1 MYTAGMGAAGHS
13 AGFVLAGGGSKRMGK
28 DKALLPFGGHA
39 LIAHVA
45 STVLAAAGSVS
56 LVGPVDVYR
65 HLDFLVVPDL
75 YPGFGPVGG
84 VVTALSS
91 PSAAEWNLIVACDMP
106 GVSCEFLSSLLAAA
120 VDSSADCT
128 IPHTPDGRFHALC
141 AVYRQAARLPLLRAV
156 DAGIHKL
163 HDAIETLNRHFY
175 PVSAAALLANVNT
188 PEQWKIFQH
197 ATH

>member
-1 MYTAGMGAAGHS
+1 
-13 AGFVLAGGGSKRMGK
+13 MGK
-28 DKALLPFGGHA
+28 DKAMLPFGGNV

-45 STVLAAAGSVS
+45 LSVLGAAGSVA
-56 LVGPVDVYR
+56 LVGPADAYR
-65 HLDFLVVPDL
+65 HLNFPVLPDL

-106 GVSCEFLSSLLAAA
+106 GVSGEFLSSLLSAA
-120 VDSSADCT
+120 VDSGAECT
-128 IPHTPDGRFHALC
+128 IPHTPDGRLHALC

-156 DAGIHKL
+156 QAGIHKL
-163 HDAIETLNRHFY
+163 HDAIQILNVHFY
-175 PVSAAALLANVNT
+175 PVSAPELLANVNT
-188 PEQWKIFQH
+188 PAQWETFQH